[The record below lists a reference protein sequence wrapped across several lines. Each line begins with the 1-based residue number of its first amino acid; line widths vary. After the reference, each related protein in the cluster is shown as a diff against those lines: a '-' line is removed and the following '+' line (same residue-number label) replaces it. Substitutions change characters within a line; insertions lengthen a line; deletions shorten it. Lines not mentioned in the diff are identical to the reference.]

1 MDNATGNHSQLTS
14 LCSNF
19 YYLRIHQQSHHH
31 WLTSRSTT
39 MFLLVRQQSFSFLS
53 MDCRPVSSVP
63 SSTDSFS
70 TFLLLS
76 IAFGSSHKA
85 SDMVAP
91 PNGLP
96 LWTHRSFWLVG
107 EIVVG
112 FLASFNDSLSN
123 TVSLRDFMISPGI
136 SLKFCT
142 G

>member
-1 MDNATGNHSQLTS
+1 
-14 LCSNF
+14 
-19 YYLRIHQQSHHH
+19 
-31 WLTSRSTT
+31 

-63 SSTDSFS
+63 SSTFLEDSFS
-70 TFLLLS
+70 TFLLLC
-76 IAFGSSHKA
+76 IAFGPGHKA

-96 LWTHRSFWLVG
+96 LWTHRSFGLVG
-107 EIVVG
+107 EIVVE